1 MYTGERVAEGD
12 EQHVIMAH
20 LGALSRAEWNCVVV
34 QREMALL
41 SRRDL
46 TCWGSSVAYRTFRV
60 RLFLF
65 VSSLFDFTPP
75 SGYDRASRRRAIRL
89 GWPNDGTR

>member
-1 MYTGERVAEGD
+1 M
-12 EQHVIMAH
+12 IMAH
-20 LGALSRAEWNCVVV
+20 LGALRRAEWNYVAV
-34 QREMALL
+34 QRETALL

-46 TCWGSSVAYRTFRV
+46 TCWGSSVAYQTFCV

-65 VSSLFDFTPP
+65 VSSLFDFTTP